1 MTDQL
6 LLRIARLR
14 AELQAERHFA
24 PSSSRPV
31 LNYSWDDRERMMVPD
46 EIDVSQIG
54 ATLSSR
60 MNRVLA
66 RSYGSDMGVQRALQR
81 VEPWCARKHAKAGE
95 PLHHE
100 RGYICPRIA
109 RYVLLTGYGE
119 QGIEEAWHPELRDHW
134 YRRLIIKAA
143 DDEQLEYDECAQF
156 LSAALMAM
164 EKWTDEWQAG
174 AA

>member
-1 MTDQL
+1 MTDL

-14 AELQAERHFA
+14 SELQAERHFA

-54 ATLSSR
+54 ATLSSK
-60 MNRVLA
+60 MQRVLS

-100 RGYICPRIA
+100 RGYICPRLVLT
-109 RYVLLTGYGE
+109 VLLMGYGE
-119 QGIEEAWHPELRDHW
+119 QGLGSAYPQELIDQF
-134 YRRLIIKAA
+134 YRALIQKAA
-143 DDEQLEYDECAQF
+143 DDEQLEYREAAEF

-164 EKWTDEWQAG
+164 ERWITEWEAG